1 MRDGNECQAARPLQ
15 GLNDLQALTLYG
27 GGDRDRNAWKR
38 LLAEAGLTLDRIQA
52 ADPRYQWVIARAA
65 EAGRERGSSEPAL

>member
-1 MRDGNECQAARPLQ
+1 MHPASRLLAREMVMSATPIPLH

-27 GGDRDRNAWKR
+27 GGDRDRDVWKR

-52 ADPRYQWVIARAA
+52 ADPGYQWVIASTA
-65 EAGRERGSSEPAL
+65 EAG